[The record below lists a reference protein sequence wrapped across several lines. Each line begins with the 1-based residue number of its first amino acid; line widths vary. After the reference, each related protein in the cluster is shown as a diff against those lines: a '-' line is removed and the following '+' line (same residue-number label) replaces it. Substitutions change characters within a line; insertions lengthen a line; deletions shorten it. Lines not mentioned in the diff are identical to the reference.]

1 MRFQFVQCCIL
12 ADWMLC
18 MIIVQKRVFDCIISW
33 ILLYSKRVNS
43 RIDINPASN
52 QGNVAAYDQFQDQ
65 RSIDR
70 YVQCITMKITLHTSC
85 ISNALYEIYSI
96 WYRYTN
102 PSYRDPY
109 GYGQR
114 RSDQYITCRKIFTDW
129 ENTRLLKEN
138 YNVDPRNRRYFKW
151 LGIHLLHI

>member
-1 MRFQFVQCCIL
+1 MGRVRFQFVQCCIL
-12 ADWMLC
+12 ADWTLC

-70 YVQCITMKITLHTSC
+70 YVSPVYNNVSNAKITTIIAVLSMLCIKYTLFGIDTQILHTGIHTDMAKEDLTNTLPAEKSLQIGKILGSLKRITM
-85 ISNALYEIYSI
+85 
-96 WYRYTN
+96 
-102 PSYRDPY
+102 
-109 GYGQR
+109 
-114 RSDQYITCRKIFTDW
+114 
-129 ENTRLLKEN
+129 
-138 YNVDPRNRRYFKW
+138 
-151 LGIHLLHI
+151 